1 MPEKFFTH
9 SYENGLSLVAQQ
21 IETVS
26 SGAITIA
33 VPAGASRDP
42 ADNQGAA
49 AVGSYWLFRG
59 AGKRNTRQLNDALD
73 SLGCQHHES
82 VQSEHLLLSAAQL
95 GINLSSVIEIYGD
108 ILKEAHLSDDTFNPC
123 RELVLQALDGLE
135 DQPMEKCNAM
145 IKEIFYPAPLGR
157 NPLGKKEL
165 VQKLTPEMLRV
176 HLQRHIGPAGTIIAV
191 AGKFD
196 WKELLESV
204 GATFGDWKGS
214 DRPMVEV
221 DKANGRAMHVE
232 KQTAQVQIALAWPAA
247 TIRDKHYYAGR
258 IVQMILSGGMGSR
271 LFVEVREKRALVYAI
286 LARYHSLKDYAGIFV
301 YAGTTPQR
309 AQETL
314 TVTIDVLQSLQKGI
328 EQDELS
334 RAQTQLKSALIM
346 QGESTSARADAL
358 AGDFYHLGTLRSLD
372 EISSAI
378 DAVTIDDVMEYL
390 QAYPVKNVTMITIGP
405 EELDNSKL
413 P

>member
-1 MPEKFFTH
+1 
-9 SYENGLSLVAQQ
+9 
-21 IETVS
+21 
-26 SGAITIA
+26 
-33 VPAGASRDP
+33 
-42 ADNQGAA
+42 
-49 AVGSYWLFRG
+49 
-59 AGKRNTRQLNDALD
+59 
-73 SLGCQHHES
+73 
-82 VQSEHLLLSAAQL
+82 
-95 GINLSSVIEIYGD
+95 
-108 ILKEAHLSDDTFNPC
+108 
-123 RELVLQALDGLE
+123 
-135 DQPMEKCNAM
+135 
-145 IKEIFYPAPLGR
+145 
-157 NPLGKKEL
+157 
-165 VQKLTPEMLRV
+165 
-176 HLQRHIGPAGTIIAV
+176 
-191 AGKFD
+191 
-196 WKELLESV
+196 
-204 GATFGDWKGS
+204 
-214 DRPMVEV
+214 
-221 DKANGRAMHVE
+221 
-232 KQTAQVQIALAWPAA
+232 
-247 TIRDKHYYAGR
+247 
-258 IVQMILSGGMGSR
+258 MILSGGMGSR